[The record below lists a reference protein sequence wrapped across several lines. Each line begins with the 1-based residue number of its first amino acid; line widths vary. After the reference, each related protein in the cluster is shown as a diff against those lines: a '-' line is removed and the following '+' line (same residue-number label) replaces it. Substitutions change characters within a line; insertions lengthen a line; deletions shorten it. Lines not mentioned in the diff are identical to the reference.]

1 MTFEYRSFFPS
12 LALTLFVVAPIA
24 AERWV
29 EFKDPSGNFSVE
41 FQSAP
46 GVEPKKGFRSADAPN
61 ETRTGSS
68 RRRRD
73 PKNSPLAKVGGLFN
87 VSTSTEQ
94 ARAMGTNTLP
104 PRIGI
109 GSRRPVVAW
118 TSYRRCRLK
127 KE

>member
-1 MTFEYRSFFPS
+1 MTFEYRSFFLS

-68 RRRRD
+68 IDGDATQKIPRWRR
-73 PKNSPLAKVGGLFN
+73 LAGFSTYRHQQSRPGLWEPIPYCRVLRLAQGGP
-87 VSTSTEQ
+87 SWRG
-94 ARAMGTNTLP
+94 RA
-104 PRIGI
+104 IDA
-109 GSRRPVVAW
+109 VV
-118 TSYRRCRLK
+118 
-127 KE
+127 